1 MFTSSEP
8 VARPEAEFGVA
19 ALPPAAPPAVVHEG
33 RRQISW
39 RPWLSTP
46 ALLGMSLLLF
56 FAAIAAEAL
65 GATSRVPSL
74 FGWAGIALF
83 WLTTAV
89 ALVRAVYGLVAL
101 TRAAHAGTADHVGE
115 SIFVILGNLVMT
127 GFGMLIAYIST
138 VGFSR
143 GRQLRRFGRVVLPSL
158 RSSPDWTTPEMTLD
172 AAGAPAGLAD
182 QWRENGKTEHASVA
196 AFARLTL
203 DLMALGAPPS
213 LVAAANRDALD
224 EIRHTELCFSIAR
237 SLDGKSVSPGPF
249 PQAQRVA
256 TLPRS
261 PTFALAKLAVD
272 SLVDGALHEGVSA
285 RIIAKLAQRCE
296 VTAIRAAL
304 KEIAADEGRHAAHG
318 WAVVAWCLHE
328 GGRPVGDALLGAIR
342 TLPREMRSQLPA
354 PAADGGW
361 ESWGIHGHR
370 LESEEYAA
378 ALDHVVHRVQAGV
391 AALSAPCARR
401 ASLWSTTMP
410 SRPCWRRPHARSAMP
425 PMRSA
430 PPWTRRKTKLA

>member
-8 VARPEAEFGVA
+8 EATAEAEFSVA
-19 ALPPAAPPAVVHEG
+19 APPSAAPPAAALG
-33 RRQISW
+33 GIRQVSR

-46 ALLGMSLLLF
+46 ALLVMSVLMF
-56 FAAIAAEAL
+56 FGAIAADAL

-74 FGWAGIALF
+74 IGWAGIALF
-83 WLTTAV
+83 WLTAAV

-101 TRAAHAGTADHVGE
+101 TRAVHAGTADHVGE
-115 SIFVILGNLVMT
+115 SIFVILGNVVMT

-143 GRQLRRFGRVVLPSL
+143 GRQLRRFGRVLLPSL
-158 RSSPDWTTPEMTLD
+158 RSSPEWATPEMALD
-172 AAGAPAGLAD
+172 AVGAPAGLAD

-203 DLMALGAPPS
+203 DLMALGAPPALIS
-213 LVAAANRDALD
+213 ASNRDALD

-237 SLDGKSVSPGPF
+237 SLDGRSVSPGPF

-261 PTFALAKLAVD
+261 RTLALAKLAVD

-285 RIIAKLAQRCE
+285 RIIAKLAQRCD
-296 VTAIRAAL
+296 VPAVRAAL

-318 WAVVAWCLHE
+318 WAVVAWCLDE

-342 TLPREMRSQLPA
+342 ALPEEMRSALPV

-361 ESWGIHGHR
+361 ERWGIHGHL
-370 LESEEYAA
+370 LESEEYVAA
-378 ALDHVVHRVQAGV
+378 RAHLIRRVQTRVSTLLSV
-391 AALSAPCARR
+391 AA
-401 ASLWSTTMP
+401 
-410 SRPCWRRPHARSAMP
+410 
-425 PMRSA
+425 
-430 PPWTRRKTKLA
+430 